1 MSTKRTTKYR
11 DTGTGPLRLYTF
23 VNFYYSS
30 IQQGIQSAHVVSD
43 LFTEYTAKTKAG
55 KILIDW
61 AENHK
66 TMIVLNGGMY
76 SDLINDSEALYDCG
90 VHELFPMTH
99 FIEEPDAVGGSSG
112 VMTAW
117 GIVLPESIY
126 SAKPVYEKVNARRT
140 GAYESGV
147 IGVNHKLWS
156 TGSVE
161 ALICEILEKKPLAR

>member
-1 MSTKRTTKYR
+1 
-11 DTGTGPLRLYTF
+11 
-23 VNFYYSS
+23 
-30 IQQGIQSAHVVSD
+30 
-43 LFTEYTAKTKAG
+43 
-55 KILIDW
+55 
-61 AENHK
+61 
-66 TMIVLNGGMY
+66 MIVLNGGMY